1 VLRDLHFKMASANLI
16 AAPMR
21 AMAIAMLLMA
31 MATATHLITATDGN
45 LIIAS
50 DIAGG
55 GMGADIVADLN
66 SPTIAS
72 IELRRAAR
80 TQARVDNKGPHGGR
94 AAYIELRN
102 FATPDVRR
110 VRPQI
115 CREFVAWSRC

>member
-31 MATATHLITATDGN
+31 MATATDGN

>member
-1 VLRDLHFKMASANLI
+1 MLRDLHFKMASANLI

-31 MATATHLITATDGN
+31 TATHLITATDGN

-55 GMGADIVADLN
+55 GMGVDIVADLN

-72 IELRRAAR
+72 IEC
-80 TQARVDNKGPHGGR
+80 D
-94 AAYIELRN
+94 ELRAPPN
-102 FATPDVRR
+102 MSR
-110 VRPQI
+110 V
-115 CREFVAWSRC
+115 CRVEPLLVSGNR

>member
-1 VLRDLHFKMASANLI
+1 
-16 AAPMR
+16 MR

-55 GMGADIVADLN
+55 GMGVDIVADLN

-72 IELRRAAR
+72 IEC
-80 TQARVDNKGPHGGR
+80 D
-94 AAYIELRN
+94 ELRAPPN
-102 FATPDVRR
+102 MSR
-110 VRPQI
+110 V
-115 CREFVAWSRC
+115 CRVEPLLVSGNR